1 MPNRIF
7 LVEDDRAIA
16 RAVKEY
22 LEQHGFEVYTAST
35 GKEALTIF
43 PTVKAALMLLD
54 LNLPEV
60 SGLEVLQRIR
70 QDSPI
75 PIIILTART
84 EEADRVIGLELG
96 ADDYVMKPFSLREL
110 LARVRAALRRAQGEI
125 VQPEIIRVG
134 ELTID
139 LFQRRVWRHQHEIT
153 LTPTEFG
160 LLVAMAKHPGRV
172 FTRLSLL
179 QALKGYAYE
188 GFDRT
193 IDVHIKNL
201 RQKIEP
207 DPSSPR
213 YILTVRG
220 VGYRFMEGDP

>member
-1 MPNRIF
+1 MVNRIF

-16 RAVKEY
+16 RTVKEY
-22 LEQHGFEVYTAST
+22 LEQQGFEVYTAST
-35 GKEALTIF
+35 GKEALTVF
-43 PTVKAALMLLD
+43 PTVKAALVLLD

-60 SGLEVLQRIR
+60 SGLEVLQKIR
-70 QDSPI
+70 EDSTI

-96 ADDYVMKPFSLREL
+96 ADDYVTKPFSLREL
-110 LARVRAALRRAQGEI
+110 LARVRAALRRAHGEI
-125 VQPEIIRVG
+125 VHPEIIRVG
-134 ELTID
+134 GLTID
-139 LFQRRVWRHQHEIT
+139 LLRRRVWRHQHEVT
-153 LTPTEFG
+153 LTPTEFD
-160 LLVAMAKHPGRV
+160 LLVVMAKHPGRV

-207 DPSSPR
+207 DPSTPR

-220 VGYRFMEGDP
+220 VGYRFVEGDL